1 MCGVVELKYCVMS
14 ISIFYHISDGWFGL
28 TGNFD
33 YAKFDYS
40 LIDLILLN
48 MQIGC
53 IKTILF
59 FVDTHLTNFLFLS
72 FIVQQ
77 KLL

>member
-1 MCGVVELKYCVMS
+1 MSGVVEFKYWVMS
-14 ISIFYHISDGWFGL
+14 ISIFDHISDGWFGS

-33 YAKFDYS
+33 QAKFDFS
-40 LIDLILLN
+40 LIDVILLN

-53 IKTILF
+53 IKTIPF
-59 FVDTHLTNFLFLS
+59 FVDTHLTNFHFLS

-77 KLL
+77 KML